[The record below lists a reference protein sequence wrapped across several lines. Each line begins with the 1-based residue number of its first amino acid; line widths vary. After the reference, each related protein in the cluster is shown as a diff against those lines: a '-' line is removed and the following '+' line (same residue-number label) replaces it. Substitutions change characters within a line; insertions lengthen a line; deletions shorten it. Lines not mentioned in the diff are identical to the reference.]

1 MARRWFLFLFM
12 FASLAALVSACGE
25 EEEEGTPA
33 ARATPTATVT
43 ATAAA
48 TPTPSGAAFTHGV
61 ASGDVTD
68 TSVILWTRVDAE
80 AEVTAQVALDGQF
93 EQVVATEKVQAEAE
107 DDFVVKASIEGLD
120 PDGSYF
126 YRFLSPDGTASP
138 TGTFLTAPAA
148 DVARDV
154 VFAYS
159 GDSADYLQPFTLLT
173 TLRQDDPDFFIYLG
187 DTVIADPE
195 AAPPGGWETP
205 LAVAG
210 VPTATTLPEYRQLY
224 KNNRED
230 EHLAG
235 LMAATSTYA
244 IWDDHE
250 VVNDFAGE
258 TVDPDMLAAGRQAFL
273 EYMPIRQSPDD
284 PNRLYRSFR
293 WGKDVELF
301 ILDERQ
307 YRSAEAFCYD
317 EEGEEEQFPTRIG
330 EEACVEG
337 LRDPSRT
344 ILGTEQ
350 KEWLKQALL
359 DSDAKFKFIIN
370 EVPISEF
377 ILLPY
382 DRWEGYP
389 AEREELLNFITD
401 NGIENVVF
409 LTTDL
414 HGAVVNT
421 LENGCMEIIT
431 GPIARETIG
440 EELEAMEVSIELL
453 EGLLPGI
460 TDEFYNLDIYNYGLV
475 KVLTSETPAKV
486 VIEIKDGDGN
496 LMHTVEIPEE

>member
-1 MARRWFLFLFM
+1 MANRWVLPLFLI
-12 FASLAALVSACGE
+12 AALAALVAGCGE

-33 ARATPTATVT
+33 ARATPGATVT

-48 TPTPSGAAFTHGV
+48 TPTPSEAAFTHGV

-80 AEVTAQVALDGQF
+80 AEVTAEVASDAQF
-93 EQVVATEKVQAEAE
+93 EQVVASERVQAEAE
-107 DDFVVKASIEGLD
+107 NDFVVKASIEGLD

-138 TGTFLTAPAA
+138 TGAFRTAPAEN
-148 DVARDV
+148 VVSDV

-159 GDSADYLQPFTLLT
+159 ADSASYLQPFTLLST
-173 TLRQDDPDFFIYLG
+173 VRQDDPDFFIYLG
-187 DTVIADPE
+187 DTVIADPPE
-195 AAPPGGWETP
+195 VEGMPH
-205 LAVAG
+205 
-210 VPTATTLPEYRQLY
+210 ATTLPEYRQLY
-224 KNNRED
+224 KDNRED
-230 EHLAG
+230 EHL
-235 LMAATSTYA
+235 LELLAATSTYA

-258 TVDPDMLAAGRQAFL
+258 TVDPEMLAAGRQAFF
-273 EYMPIRQSPDD
+273 EYNPIRQHTVD
-284 PNRLYRSFR
+284 PYRLYRSFR

-307 YRSAEAFCYD
+307 YRSAEAFCLD
-317 EEGEEEQFPTRIG
+317 EEGETVQFPTRIG
-330 EEACVEG
+330 DVACLEG

-350 KEWLKQALL
+350 KEWLKQALSN
-359 DSDAKFKFIIN
+359 SDAKFKFLIN

-389 AEREELLNFITD
+389 AEREEMLNFITD
-401 NGIENVVF
+401 NGIQNVIF

-440 EELEAMEVSIELL
+440 EELENLEVSIELL

-460 TDEFYNLDIYNYGLV
+460 TDEYYELDTYNYGLV
-475 KVLTSETPAKV
+475 RVLTSETPAKV

-496 LMHTVEIPEE
+496 LMHTVGIVEE

>member
-1 MARRWFLFLFM
+1 MVRRWFLFLLLFV
-12 FASLAALVSACGE
+12 SLAALVAGCGE

-33 ARATPTATVT
+33 AT
-43 ATAAA
+43 A
-48 TPTPSGAAFTHGV
+48 TPTPSEAAFTHGV

-68 TSVILWTRVDAE
+68 TGVILWTRVDAA
-80 AEVTAQVALDGQF
+80 AEVTAEVASDGQF
-93 EQVVATEKVQAEAE
+93 EQVVASEKLQARAE
-107 DDFVVKASIEGLD
+107 NDFVVKASIEGLD
-120 PDGSYF
+120 PDASYF
-126 YRFLSPDGTASP
+126 YRFLSPDGSASP
-138 TGTFLTAPAA
+138 TGTIRTAPAET
-148 DVARDV
+148 VARDI

-159 GDSADYLQPFTLLT
+159 ADSASYLQPFTLLST
-173 TLRQDDPDFFIYLG
+173 VVQDAPDFFVYLG
-187 DTVIADPE
+187 DTVIADPPE
-195 AAPPGGWETP
+195 VEGMPH
-205 LAVAG
+205 
-210 VPTATTLPEYRQLY
+210 ATTLPEYRQLY
-224 KNNRED
+224 KDNRED
-230 EHLAG
+230 EHL
-235 LMAATSTYA
+235 LELLAATSVYA

-258 TVDPDMLAAGRQAFL
+258 TVDPDMLAAGRQAFF
-273 EYMPIRQSPDD
+273 EYNPIRQSPDD
-284 PNRLYRSFR
+284 PNQLYRSFR

-307 YRSAEAFCYD
+307 YRSAEALCLN
-317 EEGEEEQFPTRIG
+317 EEGETVQFPTRIG
-330 EEACVEG
+330 DVACLEG

-370 EVPISEF
+370 EVPMSEF
-377 ILLPY
+377 LLLPY

-389 AEREELLNFITD
+389 AEREELLTFITD
-401 NGIENVVF
+401 NGIENVIF

-440 EELEAMEVSIELL
+440 EELENLEVSIDLL

-460 TDEFYNLDIYNYGLV
+460 TDEYYALDIYNYGLV

-486 VIEIKDGDGN
+486 VLEIKDGEGN
-496 LMHTVEIPEE
+496 ILHTLEIPEE

>member
-1 MARRWFLFLFM
+1 MFSRWVGFLFLLV
-12 FASLAALVSACGE
+12 SLAALVAACGE
-25 EEEEGTPA
+25 EEEEG
-33 ARATPTATVT
+33 ARTATP
-43 ATAAA
+43 AA
-48 TPTPSGAAFTHGV
+48 TPTPSEAAFTHGV

-68 TSVILWTRVDAE
+68 TGVILWTRVDAE
-80 AEVTAQVALDGQF
+80 AEVTAEVASDGQF
-93 EQVVATEKVQAEAE
+93 EQVVASERLQAKAE
-107 DDFVVKASIEGLD
+107 NDFVVKASIEGLD
-120 PDGSYF
+120 PDASYF

-138 TGTFLTAPAA
+138 TGTFLTAPAET
-148 DVARDV
+148 VASDV

-159 GDSADYLQPFTLLT
+159 ADSASYLQPFTLLST
-173 TLRQDDPDFFIYLG
+173 VVEDDPDFFIYLG
-187 DTVIADPE
+187 DTVIADPDVE
-195 AAPPGGWETP
+195 GMAH
-205 LAVAG
+205 
-210 VPTATTLPEYRQLY
+210 ATTLPEYRQLY
-224 KNNRED
+224 KDNRED
-230 EHLAG
+230 EHLRK
-235 LMAATSTYA
+235 LLAATSTYA

-258 TVDPDMLAAGRQAFL
+258 TVDPDMLAAGRQAFF
-273 EYMPIRQSPDD
+273 EYNPIRQHTVD
-284 PNRLYRSFR
+284 PYRLYRSFR

-307 YRSAEAFCYD
+307 YRSAEAFCLD
-317 EEGEEEQFPTRIG
+317 EEGETLQFPTRIG
-330 EEACVEG
+330 DVACLEG

-350 KEWLKQALL
+350 KEWLKQVLL

-389 AEREELLNFITD
+389 AEREELLTFITD
-401 NGIENVVF
+401 NGIENVIF

-421 LENGCMEIIT
+421 LENGCMEIII

-440 EELEAMEVSIELL
+440 EELENLEVSIELL

-460 TDEFYNLDIYNYGLV
+460 TDEYYELDTYNYGLV
-475 KVLTSETPAKV
+475 RVLTGETPARV

-496 LMHTVEIPEE
+496 LLHTLEIVEE

>member
-1 MARRWFLFLFM
+1 MLKRWVLFLLL
-12 FASLAALVSACGE
+12 FASLAALVAGCGE
-25 EEEEGTPA
+25 EEEA
-33 ARATPTATVT
+33 APHLT
-43 ATAAA
+43 
-48 TPTPSGAAFTHGV
+48 FTHGV

-68 TSVILWTRVDAE
+68 TGVILWTRVDAE
-80 AEVTAQVALDGQF
+80 GEVTAEVASDEQF
-93 EQVVATEKVQAEAE
+93 EQIVASETLQAEAE
-107 DDFVVKASIEGLD
+107 DDFVVKADIDGLE

-138 TGTFLTAPAA
+138 VGTFLTAPAA
-148 DVARDV
+148 NVARDV

-159 GDSADYLQPFTLLT
+159 ADSASYLQPFTLLST
-173 TLRQDDPDFFIYLG
+173 VRQDAPDFFVYLG

-195 AAPPGGWETP
+195 VEGMPH
-205 LAVAG
+205 
-210 VPTATTLPEYRQLY
+210 ATTLPEYRQLY
-224 KNNRED
+224 KDNRQD
-230 EHLAG
+230 QHLLELLG
-235 LMAATSTYA
+235 ATSTYA
-244 IWDDHE
+244 QWDDHE
-250 VVNDFAGE
+250 VVNDFDSE
-258 TVDPDMLAAGRQAFL
+258 TVDPDMLADGRQAFF
-273 EYMPIRQSPDD
+273 EYNPIRQSLDD
-284 PNRLYRSFR
+284 PSRLYRSFR

-307 YRSAEAFCYD
+307 YRSAEFFCLD
-317 EEGEEEQFPTRIG
+317 EEGETEQFPTRIG
-330 EEACVEG
+330 EEACLEG

-344 ILGTEQ
+344 ILGTQQ

-377 ILLPY
+377 LLLPY

-389 AEREELLNFITD
+389 AEREEMLNFITD
-401 NGIENVVF
+401 NGIENVIF

-421 LENGCMEIIT
+421 LENGCMEVIT

-440 EELEAMEVSIELL
+440 EELETMEVSTELL

-460 TDEFYNLDIYNYGLV
+460 TDEYYELDTYNYGLV

-486 VIEIKDGDGN
+486 VIEIKDGEGN
-496 LMHTVEIPEE
+496 LMHTLEIPEE

>member
-1 MARRWFLFLFM
+1 MVRRWFLFLLL
-12 FASLAALVSACGE
+12 FASLAALVTGCGGE
-25 EEEEGTPA
+25 EEEAPHLT
-33 ARATPTATVT
+33 
-43 ATAAA
+43 
-48 TPTPSGAAFTHGV
+48 FTHGV

-68 TSVILWTRVDAE
+68 TGVILWTRVDQE
-80 AEVTAQVALDGQF
+80 GEVTAEVASDGQF
-93 EQVVATEKVQAEAE
+93 EQVVASERLQAKAE
-107 DDFVVKASIEGLD
+107 DDFVVRVAIEGLG

-138 TGTFLTAPAA
+138 IGTFRTAPAET
-148 DVARDV
+148 VARDI

-159 GDSADYLQPFTLLT
+159 ADSADYLQPFTLLST
-173 TLRQDDPDFFIYLG
+173 VVQDAPDFFVYLG
-187 DTVIADPE
+187 DTVIADPDVE
-195 AAPPGGWETP
+195 GMPH
-205 LAVAG
+205 
-210 VPTATTLPEYRQLY
+210 ATTLPEYRQLY
-224 KNNRED
+224 KSNRED
-230 EHLAG
+230 EHL
-235 LMAATSTYA
+235 LELLAATSTYA

-258 TVDPDMLAAGRQAFL
+258 TVDPDMLAAGRQAFF
-273 EYMPIRQSPDD
+273 EYNPIRQSPVD

-307 YRSAEAFCYD
+307 YRTAEALCLD
-317 EEGEEEQFPTRIG
+317 EEGETEQFPTRIG
-330 EEACVEG
+330 DVACLEG

-344 ILGTEQ
+344 ILGTQQ

-401 NGIENVVF
+401 NGIENVIF

-421 LENGCMEIIT
+421 LENGCMEIII

-440 EELEAMEVSIELL
+440 EELENLEVSIDLL

-460 TDEFYNLDIYNYGLV
+460 TDEYYELDTYNYGLV

-486 VIEIKDGDGN
+486 VIEIKDGEGN
-496 LMHTVEIPEE
+496 LMHTLEIPEE

>member
-1 MARRWFLFLFM
+1 MLKRWVLFFLL
-12 FASLAALVSACGE
+12 FASLAALVAGCGE

-33 ARATPTATVT
+33 ATP
-43 ATAAA
+43 AA
-48 TPTPSGAAFTHGV
+48 TPTPSGAAFTYGV

-68 TSVILWTRVDAE
+68 TSVILWTRVGAGG
-80 AEVTAQVALDGQF
+80 EVTAEVASDEAF
-93 EQVVATEKVQAEAE
+93 EQVVASEKLQAEAE
-107 DDFVVKASIEGLD
+107 SDFVVKADIDGLE
-120 PDGSYF
+120 PDESYF

-138 TGTFLTAPAA
+138 TGTFLTAPPA
-148 DVARDV
+148 DVASDL

-159 GDSADYLQPFTLLT
+159 ADSAAHLKPFTLLST
-173 TLRQDDPDFFIYLG
+173 VVQDAPDFFVYLG

-195 AAPPGGWETP
+195 IEGMPH
-205 LAVAG
+205 
-210 VPTATTLPEYRQLY
+210 ATTLPEYRELY
-224 KNNRED
+224 KVNRED

-235 LMAATSTYA
+235 LTAATSTYA

-250 VVNDFAGE
+250 VVNDFDSE
-258 TVDPDMLAAGRQAFL
+258 TVDPDMLAAGLQAFF
-273 EYMPIRQSPDD
+273 EYNPIRQSPDD
-284 PNRLYRSFR
+284 PNRLYRTFR

-307 YRSAEAFCYD
+307 YRSAEFFCLD
-317 EEGEEEQFPTRIG
+317 EEGETLQFPTRIG
-330 EEACVEG
+330 DVACLEG

-344 ILGTEQ
+344 VLGTQQ

-359 DSDAKFKFIIN
+359 ASDAKFKFIIN

-377 ILLPY
+377 LLLPY

-401 NGIENVVF
+401 NGIENVIF

-421 LENGCMEIIT
+421 LENGCMEIII

-440 EELEAMEVSIELL
+440 EELETMEVSTDLL

-460 TDEFYNLDIYNYGLV
+460 TDEYYELDTYNYGLV

-486 VIEIKDGDGN
+486 ILEIKDGEGN
-496 LMHTVEIPEE
+496 ILHTLEIPEE

>member
-1 MARRWFLFLFM
+1 ERSMVSRWVGLLFLPV
-12 FASLAALVSACGE
+12 SLAALAAGCGE
-25 EEEEGTPA
+25 EDEEGTPA
-33 ARATPTATVT
+33 ATPTPTAAVTATVT
-43 ATAAA
+43 
-48 TPTPSGAAFTHGV
+48 PTPSEVAFTHGV

-68 TSVILWTRVDAE
+68 TGVILWTRVDAE
-80 AEVTAQVALDGQF
+80 AEITVEVALDDQF
-93 EQVVATEKVQAEAE
+93 KQVGATGKLQAKAK
-107 DDFVVKASIEGLD
+107 DDFVVTLAIEDLD
-120 PDGSYF
+120 PDSTYF

-138 TGTFLTAPAA
+138 TGTFVTAPAQ
-148 DVARDV
+148 DVTSDV

-173 TLRQDDPDFFIYLG
+173 TVRQDAPDFFIYLG

-195 AAPPGGWETP
+195 VEGMSH
-205 LAVAG
+205 
-210 VPTATTLPEYRQLY
+210 ATTLPQYRQLY

-230 EHLAG
+230 EHL
-235 LMAATSTYA
+235 LELLAATSTYA

-258 TVDPDMLAAGRQAFL
+258 TVDPDMMAAGLQAFF
-273 EYMPIRQSPDD
+273 EYMPIRRIPTD

-307 YRSAEAFCYD
+307 YRTAEAFCYD
-317 EEGEEEQFPTRIG
+317 EEGETEQFPTRIG
-330 EEACVEG
+330 DVACEEA

-344 ILGTEQ
+344 MLGTEQ
-350 KEWLKQALL
+350 KEWFKQALL

-370 EVPISEF
+370 EVPMSEF
-377 ILLPY
+377 LLLPY

-401 NGIENVVF
+401 NGIENVIF

-421 LENGCMEIIT
+421 LENGSLEIIT

-440 EELEAMEVSIELL
+440 EELENLEVSIELL

-460 TDEFYNLDIYNYGLV
+460 TDEFYELDTYNYGLV

>member
-1 MARRWFLFLFM
+1 MLKRWVLFFLL
-12 FASLAALVSACGE
+12 FASLAALVAGCGE
-25 EEEEGTPA
+25 EEEEGTRA
-33 ARATPTATVT
+33 ATATPTATVA
-43 ATAAA
+43 ATPAA
-48 TPTPSGAAFTHGV
+48 TPTPSEAAFTHGV

-80 AEVTAQVALDGQF
+80 AEVTAEVASDGQF
-93 EQVVATEKVQAEAE
+93 EQVAASEKLQAKAE
-107 DDFVVKASIEGLD
+107 NDFVVKAAIEGLE

-138 TGTFLTAPAA
+138 TGTFLTAPAE

-173 TLRQDDPDFFIYLG
+173 TVLQDDPDFFIYLG

-195 AAPPGGWETP
+195 VE
-205 LAVAG
+205 G
-210 VPTATTLPEYRQLY
+210 VPIATTLPEYRQLY

-235 LMAATSTYA
+235 LTAATSTYA

-250 VVNDFAGE
+250 VVNDFDSE
-258 TVDPDMLAAGRQAFL
+258 TVDPDMMAAGLQAFF

-307 YRSAEAFCYD
+307 YRSAEANCLD
-317 EEGEEEQFPTRIG
+317 EEGETEQFPTRIG
-330 EEACVEG
+330 DEACRES

-344 ILGTEQ
+344 MLGSEQ
-350 KEWLKQALL
+350 KEWFKQALL
-359 DSDAKFKFIIN
+359 DSDAKFKFIVN

-389 AEREELLNFITD
+389 AEREELLDFISD
-401 NGIENVVF
+401 NGIQNVVF

-440 EELEAMEVSIELL
+440 EELETMEVSTDLL

-460 TDEFYNLDIYNYGLV
+460 TDEYYELDTYNYGLV
-475 KVLTSETPAKV
+475 KVLTSETPARV
-486 VIEIKDGDGN
+486 LIEIKDGEGN

>member
-1 MARRWFLFLFM
+1 MVRRWFLFLFL
-12 FASLAALVSACGE
+12 FVSLAALVAGCGE

-33 ARATPTATVT
+33 AT
-43 ATAAA
+43 A
-48 TPTPSGAAFTHGV
+48 TPTPSEAAFTHGV

-68 TSVILWTRVDAE
+68 TGVILWTRVDAE
-80 AEVTAQVALDGQF
+80 AELTAEVASDGQF
-93 EQVVATEKVQAEAE
+93 EQVVASERLQAKAE
-107 DDFVVKASIEGLD
+107 NDFVVKADIEGLD
-120 PDGSYF
+120 PDASYF

-138 TGTFLTAPAA
+138 IGTFRTAPAE
-148 DVARDV
+148 DVVSDV

-159 GDSADYLQPFTLLT
+159 ADSASYLQPFTLLST
-173 TLRQDDPDFFIYLG
+173 VREDAPDFFVYLG
-187 DTVIADPE
+187 DTVIADPPE
-195 AAPPGGWETP
+195 VEG
-205 LAVAG
+205 L
-210 VPTATTLPEYRQLY
+210 PTATTLPEYRQLY
-224 KNNRED
+224 KDNRED

-258 TVDPDMLAAGRQAFL
+258 TVDPDMLAAGRQAFF
-273 EYMPIRQSPDD
+273 EYNPIRQSPDD

-307 YRSAEAFCYD
+307 YRSAEFFCYD

-330 EEACVEG
+330 DVACLEG

-359 DSDAKFKFIIN
+359 NSDAKFKFIIN

-401 NGIENVVF
+401 NGIENVIF

-414 HGAVVNT
+414 HGTIVNT
-421 LENGCMEIIT
+421 LENGCMEIII

-496 LMHTVEIPEE
+496 LLHTLEIPEE

>member
-1 MARRWFLFLFM
+1 MVRRWVLFLLL
-12 FASLAALVSACGE
+12 FASLAALVAGCGE

-33 ARATPTATVT
+33 ATV
-43 ATAAA
+43 
-48 TPTPSGAAFTHGV
+48 TPTPSEAAFTHGV

-68 TSVILWTRVDAE
+68 TGVILWTRVDAE
-80 AEVTAQVALDGQF
+80 AEVTAEVASDGQF
-93 EQVVATEKVQAEAE
+93 EQVVVTEKVQAEAE
-107 DDFVVKASIEGLD
+107 NDFVVKADIEGLD
-120 PDGSYF
+120 PDASYF
-126 YRFLSPDGTASP
+126 YRFLSADGTASSV
-138 TGTFLTAPAA
+138 GTFRTAPAET
-148 DVARDV
+148 VARDV

-159 GDSADYLQPFTLLT
+159 ADSADYLQPFTLLAAV
-173 TLRQDDPDFFIYLG
+173 RQDDPDFFIYLG
-187 DTVIADPE
+187 DTVIADPDVE
-195 AAPPGGWETP
+195 GMAH
-205 LAVAG
+205 
-210 VPTATTLPEYRQLY
+210 ATTLPEYRQLY
-224 KNNRED
+224 KSNRED
-230 EHLAG
+230 EHL
-235 LMAATSTYA
+235 LELLAATSTYA

-258 TVDPDMLAAGRQAFL
+258 TVDPDMLAAGRQAFF
-273 EYMPIRQSPDD
+273 EYNPIRQSPVD

-307 YRSAEAFCYD
+307 YRSAEALCLD
-317 EEGEEEQFPTRIG
+317 EEGETEQFPTRIG
-330 EEACVEG
+330 DVACLEG

-344 ILGTEQ
+344 ILGTQQ

-359 DSDAKFKFIIN
+359 DADAKFKFIIN

-389 AEREELLNFITD
+389 AEREELLSFITD
-401 NGIENVVF
+401 NGIENVIF

-421 LENGCMEIIT
+421 LENGCMEIII

-440 EELEAMEVSIELL
+440 EELEAMEVSIDLL

-460 TDEFYNLDIYNYGLV
+460 TDEYYELDIYNYGLV

-486 VIEIKDGDGN
+486 VIEIKDGEGN
-496 LMHTVEIPEE
+496 LMHTLEIPEE

>member
-1 MARRWFLFLFM
+1 MVRRWVGFLFLLV
-12 FASLAALVSACGE
+12 SLAALVVGCGE
-25 EEEEGTPA
+25 EEEEG
-33 ARATPTATVT
+33 ARTATATPTATV
-43 ATAAA
+43 AA
-48 TPTPSGAAFTHGV
+48 TPTPSEAAFTHGV

-68 TSVILWTRVDAE
+68 TSVILWTRADAE
-80 AEVTAQVALDGQF
+80 GEVTAEVALDGQF

-107 DDFVVKASIEGLD
+107 SDFVVKAAIEGLQ

-126 YRFLSPDGTASP
+126 YRFLSPDGSASA
-138 TGTFLTAPAA
+138 TGTFRTAPAE

-173 TLRQDDPDFFIYLG
+173 TVRQDVPDFFVYLG

-195 AAPPGGWETP
+195 VE
-205 LAVAG
+205 G
-210 VPTATTLPEYRQLY
+210 VPIATTLPEYRQLY

-230 EHLAG
+230 EHLRE
-235 LMAATSTYA
+235 LTAATSTYA

-250 VVNDFAGE
+250 VVNDFDSE
-258 TVDPDMLAAGRQAFL
+258 TVDPDMLAAGLQAFF
-273 EYMPIRQSPDD
+273 EYMPIRQSLDD

-307 YRSAEAFCYD
+307 YRTAEAFCYN
-317 EEGEEEQFPTRIG
+317 EEGETEQFPTRIG
-330 EEACVEG
+330 EEACVEA

-344 ILGTEQ
+344 MLGTEQ
-350 KEWLKQALL
+350 KAWFKQALL
-359 DSDAKFKFIIN
+359 DSDAKFKFIVN
-370 EVPISEF
+370 EVPMSEF
-377 ILLPY
+377 LLLPY

-389 AEREELLNFITD
+389 AEREELLTFIT
-401 NGIENVVF
+401 ENVIF

-440 EELEAMEVSIELL
+440 EELETLEVSIELL

-460 TDEFYNLDIYNYGLV
+460 TDEFYELDTYNYGLV

-496 LMHTVEIPEE
+496 LMHTLEIVEE

>member
-1 MARRWFLFLFM
+1 MLKRWVLFFLL
-12 FASLAALVSACGE
+12 FASLAALVAGCGE
-25 EEEEGTPA
+25 EEGEGTPA
-33 ARATPTATVT
+33 ATATPSATVT
-43 ATAAA
+43 ATPAA
-48 TPTPSGAAFTHGV
+48 TPTPSGAAFTYGV

-80 AEVTAQVALDGQF
+80 AEVTAEVASDSQFAQVMAS
-93 EQVVATEKVQAEAE
+93 EKVQAEAE
-107 DDFVVKASIEGLD
+107 NDFVVKADIDGLE

-126 YRFLSPDGTASP
+126 YRFLSPDGTTSS
-138 TGTFLTAPAA
+138 TGTFRTAPAET
-148 DVARDV
+148 VASDV

-159 GDSADYLQPFTLLT
+159 ADSADYLQPFTLLT
-173 TLRQDDPDFFIYLG
+173 TVLQDDPDFFIYLG

-195 AAPPGGWETP
+195 VEGMPH
-205 LAVAG
+205 
-210 VPTATTLPEYRQLY
+210 ATTLPEYRELY

-230 EHLAG
+230 EHL
-235 LMAATSTYA
+235 LELLAATSTYA
-244 IWDDHE
+244 QWDDHE
-250 VVNDFAGE
+250 VVNDFDSE
-258 TVDPDMLAAGRQAFL
+258 TVDPDMLAAGRQAFF
-273 EYMPIRQSPDD
+273 EYNPIRQNPVD

-307 YRSAEAFCYD
+307 YRSAEFLCLD
-317 EEGEEEQFPTRIG
+317 EEGETEQFPTRIG
-330 EEACVEG
+330 DVACLEG

-344 ILGTEQ
+344 VLGSEQ
-350 KEWLKQALL
+350 KAWFKQALL
-359 DSDAKFKFIIN
+359 DSDAKFKFIVN
-370 EVPISEF
+370 EVPMSEF
-377 ILLPY
+377 LLLPY

-401 NGIENVVF
+401 NGIENVIF

-440 EELEAMEVSIELL
+440 EELETLEVSIDLL

-460 TDEFYNLDIYNYGLV
+460 TDEYYELDIYNYGLV

-486 VIEIKDGDGN
+486 VLEIKDGEGN
-496 LMHTVEIPEE
+496 ILHTLEIPEE

>member
-1 MARRWFLFLFM
+1 MLNRWVLFFLL
-12 FASLAALVSACGE
+12 FASLAILVAGCGE

-33 ARATPTATVT
+33 ATATPAATVT
-43 ATAAA
+43 ATPAA

-68 TSVILWTRVDAE
+68 TGVILWTRVDAE
-80 AEVTAQVALDGQF
+80 AEVTAEVASDDQF
-93 EQVVATEKVQAEAE
+93 EQVVASEKVQAEAE
-107 DDFVVKASIEGLD
+107 SDFVVKADIDGLE

-126 YRFLSPDGTASP
+126 YRFLSPDGTASS
-138 TGTFLTAPAA
+138 TGTFRTAPAET
-148 DVARDV
+148 VASDV
-154 VFAYS
+154 VFVYS

-173 TLRQDDPDFFIYLG
+173 TVLQDDPDFFIYLG

-195 AAPPGGWETP
+195 VE
-205 LAVAG
+205 G
-210 VPTATTLPEYRQLY
+210 VPIATTLPEYRQLY

-230 EHLAG
+230 EHL
-235 LMAATSTYA
+235 LNLLAATSTYA
-244 IWDDHE
+244 QWDDHE
-250 VVNDFAGE
+250 VVNDFDSE
-258 TVDPDMLAAGRQAFL
+258 TVDPDMMAAGLQAFF
-273 EYMPIRQSPDD
+273 EYMPVRQSPDD
-284 PNRLYRSFR
+284 PNRLYRTFR

-307 YRSAEAFCYD
+307 YRSAEALCLD
-317 EEGEEEQFPTRIG
+317 EEGETEQFPTRIG
-330 EEACVEG
+330 DVACLEG

-344 ILGTEQ
+344 MLGSEQ
-350 KEWLKQALL
+350 KAWFKQALL

-370 EVPISEF
+370 EVPMSEF
-377 ILLPY
+377 LLLPY

-401 NGIENVVF
+401 NGIENVIF

-421 LENGCMEIIT
+421 LENGCLEIIT

-440 EELEAMEVSIELL
+440 EELETLEVSTELL

-460 TDEFYNLDIYNYGLV
+460 TDEYYELDIYNYGLV

-486 VIEIKDGDGN
+486 VLEIKDGEGN
-496 LMHTVEIPEE
+496 ILHTLEIPEE